1 MKVNSLPDIPQ
12 LPTWHNS
19 STAAPKWGTVSLS
32 RQPVQALPRPAPGYH
47 LQVLLRLWAND
58 VAAQ

>member
-1 MKVNSLPDIPQ
+1 MKVNSLPHFSPPQ
-12 LPTWHNS
+12 AWHSS
-19 STAAPKWGTVSLS
+19 STKAPEWGTVSLS
-32 RQPVQALPRPAPGYH
+32 RQPVQALPQPAPGYQ